1 MGVKSYVKNLKK
13 SSKDILLDWL
23 KETRLFTVINGE
35 IMSIK
40 QAKEINKGKAVPDIN
55 SIKNLSKKE
64 IKSFISKYTA
74 GRDDDFTEAVKN
86 S

>member
-64 IKSFISKYTA
+64 IKKIISK
-74 GRDDDFTEAVKN
+74 N
-86 S
+86 IN